1 MATQNSSTL
10 ISYIYNSRI
19 NLIKLMQNLDYNVKD
34 YESFTNSE
42 VNSMFQNKQLD
53 LLLEKNQE
61 DSKTKRKSKIYIR
74 YYLAKTFRPQNI
86 QEIIDDLYNLEEIL
100 TKEDILLIITKDEPN
115 ETLVNAVKHIWEQDG
130 IFIVIQ
136 SIKRLQFYILDHIL
150 VPSHRILTDEEAEQV
165 KMKYNITENTQLPEI
180 SRFDPVA
187 LAVCV
192 KPGQIC
198 EIIRPSKTAIQ
209 SKYYRVCV

>member
-1 MATQNSSTL
+1 M
-10 ISYIYNSRI
+10 
-19 NLIKLMQNLDYNVKD
+19 
-34 YESFTNSE
+34 
-42 VNSMFQNKQLD
+42 
-53 LLLEKNQE
+53 
-61 DSKTKRKSKIYIR
+61 
-74 YYLAKTFRPQNI
+74 
-86 QEIIDDLYNLEEIL
+86 
-100 TKEDILLIITKDEPN
+100 IITKDEPN

-130 IFIVIQ
+130 IFLVIQ

-150 VPSHRILTDEEAEQV
+150 VPPHRILTDEESEQV
-165 KMKYNITENTQLPEI
+165 KMKYNVTGNTQLPEI

>member
-1 MATQNSSTL
+1 
-10 ISYIYNSRI
+10 
-19 NLIKLMQNLDYNVKD
+19 MQNLDYNVKD